1 MESTSSQ
8 NKSEAPVMAYTFVS
22 SHAADISSDKKE
34 FSGACLCDPGPS
46 FARCQP
52 IENNPIITDSARHVH
67 SSIGVLRD
75 TRVIPAFPSKIIFK
89 IVTKAKYYADCS
101 LGIHTDVDDFF
112 SYRKRRIGYEV
123 SVHGHRVSEYY
134 KYRGISSN
142 VKEIK
147 NADENAKDW
156 MDKRWADGDIIMLV
170 FTNPMLKWF
179 WNGVEQS
186 CIDVSEENDLISSE
200 FLKSIKNRVVDKNP
214 KADKG
219 VRKWLM
225 MPWFRSI
232 LLRKKGENFNREIN
246 EPKWC
251 FYVRGVN
258 MTVRIQD
265 EDLTEREYEELR
277 NSYADRLKIM
287 QDKIDEQGP
296 TDPDDW

>member
-1 MESTSSQ
+1 
-8 NKSEAPVMAYTFVS
+8 MAYTFVS

-52 IENNPIITDSARHVH
+52 IENNPIISDSDRHVQR
-67 SSIGVLRD
+67 SIGVLRD
-75 TRVIPAFPSKIIFK
+75 TRAISAIPAKIIFK
-89 IVTKAKYYADCS
+89 IVTKANYYADCS
-101 LGIHTDVDDFF
+101 LGIHTDVDEFF
-112 SYRKRRIGYEV
+112 SYRKRRIGFEV
-123 SVHGHRVSEYY
+123 SVHGHRVSECY
-134 KYRGISSN
+134 KYRWISPN

-156 MDKRWADGDIIMLV
+156 LGKEWADGDIIMLV

-186 CIDVSEENDLISSE
+186 CIDVSEENDLISAE
-200 FLKSIKNRVVDKNP
+200 ILKSFKNQVADKNQ
-214 KADKG
+214 KADKWIT
-219 VRKWLM
+219 KWLK
-225 MPWFRSI
+225 MPWLRAI
-232 LLRKKGENFNREIN
+232 LPTKRGENFNREIN
-246 EPKWC
+246 DPKWC

-296 TDPDDW
+296 CDPDDW